1 MRLPKV
7 LWLLTT
13 IILLGW
19 ASSVL
24 AHTFFFG
31 LTEISVNSQSKKI
44 EIIHQFTAHDVE
56 NLIAEQQQISFSP
69 EHPKYEQL
77 IKVYFEQHFTIQR
90 DKELIKL
97 NWIGLEVQLGKI
109 YLYQESD
116 SESFLSGLVVKNGLL
131 VDTYP
136 KQVNTVN
143 YQDTVIKGSLTF
155 SQSQQSVKIE
165 SITSVE

>member
-1 MRLPKV
+1 MRSLKV
-7 LWLLTT
+7 LWLALA

-19 ASSVL
+19 ASSTL

-31 LTEISVNSQSKKI
+31 LTELSVNANSQKI

-56 NLIAEQQQISFSP
+56 NLIAEQQQINFSP

-77 IKVYFEQHFTIQR
+77 IQEYFEQHFVLQR
-90 DKELIKL
+90 DKKLIKL

-109 YLYQESD
+109 FIYQESN
-116 SESFLSGLVVKNGLL
+116 SENFLSGLVVKNGLL

-143 YQDTVIKGSLTF
+143 YQDAVIKGSLTF

-165 SITSVE
+165 GITSVE